1 MENRRIKDIKSVYV
15 SMPTLCCSCG
25 KEISDE
31 QMWEVEYI
39 NYLNHRIDPYYCCN
53 KCMTHK
59 KDVIKAFG
67 ATYIE
72 SDEKQDT
79 FTQTD
84 FLKIFIAILKI
95 KEYKSFNCNILNE
108 FIQCKINNNEYN
120 RILETY
126 NTKAFFEALKILI
139 KEEYIYTSLKDD
151 TLKVFINTR
160 KQVTPLLEN
169 RLEYLEEMLSFTE
182 GYKFIEKIENSKI
195 KFSDKQSFKKRK

>member
-1 MENRRIKDIKSVYV
+1 MITEAWIV
-15 SMPTLCCSCG
+15 
-25 KEISDE
+25 
-31 QMWEVEYI
+31 I
-39 NYLNHRIDPYYCCN
+39 NSKY
-53 KCMTHK
+53 
-59 KDVIKAFG
+59 
-67 ATYIE
+67 
-72 SDEKQDT
+72 
-79 FTQTD
+79 
-84 FLKIFIAILKI
+84 ILKI

>member
-1 MENRRIKDIKSVYV
+1 MNNRRVKDIKSIYV
-15 SMPTLCCSCG
+15 GMPMLCCSCG
-25 KEISDE
+25 KRVCEE
-31 QMWEVEYI
+31 QMWEISYF
-39 NYLNHRIDPYYCCN
+39 NYLDNRIDPYYCCYN
-53 KCMTHK
+53 CMPNK